1 MGIFSRTRDIFAAN
15 MTELL
20 DRSEDPAKM
29 IRMIILEMEETLV
42 EVRASAARSIA
53 DGKEMRRA
61 LKRLEELQYSWTEK
75 AELALSKDR
84 EDLAKA
90 ALIERQKAADM
101 AGGLQE
107 EIDQIEET
115 LKSYEADI
123 AKLQGKLR
131 EARARQNAIATRLE
145 SAVSRARAREVLN
158 GGRTED
164 AFSKF
169 EILERRADFAEGRA
183 EALGMT
189 GPKSLEEEIAELRSS
204 EKVDAELEAM
214 KAALKRKGDYGM
226 EDVLLPLV
234 ICSILFI
241 GLPWLVFHYV
251 TKWKQTATITGA
263 DEKLLDELYDLARRL
278 DDRLCSIERIMTAE
292 NPNWRQQCLPDAT
305 ARIEEELNE
314 VRSRGRTRS
323 RVRTGE

>member
-20 DRSEDPAKM
+20 DRAEDPSRM

-61 LKRLEELQYSWTEK
+61 LKRLEELQASWTEK

-101 AGGLQE
+101 AGGLRD
-107 EIDQIEET
+107 EIKVIDET
-115 LKSYEADI
+115 LKGYEADI

-131 EARARQNAIATRLE
+131 EARSRQNGIATRLE
-145 SAVSRARAREVLN
+145 SAVTRARAREVMN
-158 GGRTED
+158 GSRTED
-164 AFSKF
+164 AFSRF
-169 EILERRADFAEGRA
+169 EVLERRADFAEGRA
-183 EALGMT
+183 DALGMT
-189 GPKSLEEEIAELRSS
+189 GPKSLEEEIAELRAS

-214 KAALKRKGDYGM
+214 KAARAAKG
-226 EDVLLPLV
+226 E
-234 ICSILFI
+234 
-241 GLPWLVFHYV
+241 
-251 TKWKQTATITGA
+251 
-263 DEKLLDELYDLARRL
+263 
-278 DDRLCSIERIMTAE
+278 
-292 NPNWRQQCLPDAT
+292 
-305 ARIEEELNE
+305 
-314 VRSRGRTRS
+314 
-323 RVRTGE
+323 